1 MNLVIF
7 NPCSIY
13 HFNNGV
19 YNKISFPKYEPI
31 NVLPLLNTFTK
42 FYNYIGFTI
51 NKLSGIDNLLNFN
64 QIQLF
69 GKQQVANTAAL
80 GIGTTQVFNATTN
93 FQVNNR
99 RMWVDSTPNSSITV
113 LSTDKYGTGT
123 TETYVQMIENIGLD
137 CRTHTDGEF
146 QFRCATQQAMTVNKT
161 GVSVKNL
168 YVSGSIITNTDSY
181 SANTTSKTLIK
192 FQTKLGA
199 SSLYYYNI
207 DLDKYYK
214 TGQVI
219 NGNTYKL
226 LNLTS
231 WAEDGFSIINKC
243 TVYITSQ
250 YLGIKYL
257 MFYDNWG
264 VYLSNGNQSGWQTD
278 TSTRYMTFV
287 TATQKN
293 IITIL
298 ENLL

>member
-1 MNLVIF
+1 
-7 NPCSIY
+7 
-13 HFNNGV
+13 
-19 YNKISFPKYEPI
+19 
-31 NVLPLLNTFTK
+31 
-42 FYNYIGFTI
+42 
-51 NKLSGIDNLLNFN
+51 
-64 QIQLF
+64 
-69 GKQQVANTAAL
+69 
-80 GIGTTQVFNATTN
+80 
-93 FQVNNR
+93 
-99 RMWVDSTPNSSITV
+99 MWVDSTPNSSITV

-199 SSLYYYNI
+199 SNLYYYNI

-243 TVYITSQ
+243 TVYISSQ
-250 YLGIKYL
+250 SPGIKYI

-264 VYLSNGNQSGWQTD
+264 LYLSNGNQSGWQRD
-278 TSTRYMTFV
+278 TSIRYMTFV

-293 IITIL
+293 IVTIL
-298 ENLL
+298 EKLL